1 MSRLGERPGSWD
13 AVEGDPPLRRKLP
26 PAEPTGPALIRPGIW
41 ALRLPIPVT
50 ALTYVIV
57 YVFETPAGPVLVDA
71 GWNTAEGWDA
81 LTAGLRALGFA
92 PHQVHGILVTHFHP
106 DHYGLAP
113 RIRSASGAWIAIHQ
127 QDAARL
133 PGQTA
138 RLQQDTLRWLRL
150 CGVPANALDSVYQHT
165 RDGTSAGPDRL
176 LSHGELVRLGP
187 RALRVIWTPGHSPG
201 HTCLYEPSDRLLFT
215 GDHVL
220 PRITATVG
228 RHPLNPGNPLA
239 DYLASLQHV
248 RQLDVKLA
256 CPAHEHQFG
265 NLSRRL
271 DEIHQHHRDRLAK
284 TLELVRAFPRQTTW
298 VIAQQM
304 QWSRPW
310 GDIDNRMR
318 WAAVAETLAHLE
330 YLRTRHDVHS
340 DGRVAARWS
349 C

>member
-1 MSRLGERPGSWD
+1 MQRT
-13 AVEGDPPLRRKLP
+13 LP
-26 PAEPTGPALIRPGIW
+26 PTEPAGPALIRPGIW
-41 ALRLPIPVT
+41 ALPLPIPVP
-50 ALTYVIV
+50 ALAYVIV
-57 YVFETPAGPVLVDA
+57 YVFETPAGPVLIDA
-71 GWNTAEGWDA
+71 GWNTAEGWAA

-92 PHQVHGILVTHFHP
+92 PHQVHGVLVTHFHP

-113 RIRSASGAWIAIHQ
+113 RIRSASGAWVGIHH

-133 PGQTA
+133 AGQPA
-138 RLQQDTLRWLRL
+138 RLQQSTLRWLRL
-150 CGVPANALDSVYQHT
+150 CGVPPGALESVYQHPS
-165 RDGTSAGPDRL
+165 DGTSDGPDRL
-176 LSHGELVRLGP
+176 LSHGELVRLGE

-201 HTCLYEPSDRLLFT
+201 HICLYEPSDRLLFT

-239 DYLASLQHV
+239 DYLASLERV
-248 RQLDVKLA
+248 RQLDVSLA

-265 NLSRRL
+265 NLSPRL
-271 DEIHQHHRDRLAK
+271 GEIHQHHRDRLAT
-284 TLELVRAFPRQTTW
+284 TLELVREFPGQTTW

-330 YLRTRHDVHS
+330 YLRACHDVHS
-340 DGRVAARWS
+340 DDRVVAHWS